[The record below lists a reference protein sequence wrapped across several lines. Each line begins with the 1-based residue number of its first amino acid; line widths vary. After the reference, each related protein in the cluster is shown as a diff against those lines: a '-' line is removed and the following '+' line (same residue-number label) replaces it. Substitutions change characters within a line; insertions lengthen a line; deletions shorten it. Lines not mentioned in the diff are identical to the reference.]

1 MSAYLYEAVDP
12 GGLKIQGTIEVA
24 DQSEALRRI
33 KEMGLFPTKIAEAR
47 ERRRRVAVARAAEAR
62 RRRFELPLVG
72 GRVKPRV
79 LAVFTR
85 QLATLLDAG
94 MPLLRGLRTLREQ
107 EENPTLQSILDEL
120 GASIESGSSLSEALM
135 GDPRVF
141 SP

>member
-1 MSAYLYEAVDP
+1 MSAYCYEAVDP

-47 ERRRRVAVARAAEAR
+47 ERRRRVLVAAR
-62 RRRFELPLVG
+62 TNAIHRRILTLRLPR

-107 EENPTLQSILDEL
+107 EENPTLKRVLDDL
-120 GASIESGSSLSEALM
+120 A
-135 GDPRVF
+135 
-141 SP
+141 